1 MHYSEINSE
10 RQFKDATGYSKNS
23 FSKLLK
29 DYEKTFFEEYG
40 RTYEEYINEEVFT
53 PPKLKAL
60 GECLFFVL
68 FQLKNGLIWG
78 SLGYIFRMAGP
89 PAHDNSKVFLNLPEL
104 ALEKKKW
111 CPKEDLRAPLGLG
124 NIWKVLTKLFSMALK
139 T

>member
-53 PPKLKAL
+53 PPKLKTL
-60 GECLFFVL
+60 GEGLFFCAVPIEKWVDMG
-68 FQLKNGLIWG
+68 FFGL
-78 SLGYIFRMAGP
+78 YI
-89 PAHDNSKVFLNLPEL
+89 
-104 ALEKKKW
+104 
-111 CPKEDLRAPLGLG
+111 
-124 NIWKVLTKLFSMALK
+124 
-139 T
+139 